1 MAMFPIFMIG
11 LTVGLTVG
19 GVLGYVFSA
28 YKKEKPSETRLR
40 ILETE
45 LAQEK
50 KDKEMLN
57 KLVEKLYKQ
66 IDDLKDE
73 LTLEKN
79 VKE

>member
-11 LTVGLTVG
+11 LTVG
-19 GVLGYVFSA
+19 GVLGYVFSV
-28 YKKEKPSETRLR
+28 YKKEKPSETRVH
-40 ILETE
+40 ILETK
-45 LAQEK
+45 LVQEK

>member
-11 LTVGLTVG
+11 LTVG
-19 GVLGYVFSA
+19 GVLGYVFSV
-28 YKKEKPSETRLR
+28 YKKEKPSETRLH

-45 LAQEK
+45 LVQEK

>member
-1 MAMFPIFMIG
+1 MAMFPIFMI
-11 LTVGLTVG
+11 GLTVG

-50 KDKEMLN
+50 KDKET
-57 KLVEKLYKQ
+57 
-66 IDDLKDE
+66 ILKWLINQE
-73 LTLEKN
+73 I
-79 VKE
+79 V